1 MLGEHIIVDGLPEF
15 VRLSKPGVV
24 GTPPSPETLDLTDC
38 PNTGKPCTWL
48 QGLVELG
55 HEEEI
60 CPPLSEAELR
70 TIQEKMS
77 GHECL
82 LIDSGNDSQE
92 SQCAVTV
99 LPDQLGAAA
108 DVIFAREDAE

>member
-1 MLGEHIIVDGLPEF
+1 MSGEHIIVDGLPEF

-48 QGLVELG
+48 QELVELG
-55 HEEEI
+55 QAEEI
-60 CPPLSEAELR
+60 NPPFSDSELR
-70 TIQEKMS
+70 TMQEKMI

-82 LIDSGNDSQE
+82 LFSSSNASQE
-92 SQCAVTV
+92 SQCAITTM
-99 LPDQLGAAA
+99 PDQLEAAA
-108 DVIFAREDAE
+108 DVIFAREY